1 MQQHKKYEEP
11 VDEAEVANQKMQ
23 KYESEVKYISLDK
36 TVDKSHD
43 KTVNR
48 TFGEADEPQN
58 EKEDRQASNADSV
71 MRSES
76 EAQTP

>member
-1 MQQHKKYEEP
+1 MQKRKTYEDP
-11 VDEAEVANQKMQ
+11 VDEAGVANEKMQ
-23 KYESEVKYISLDK
+23 KYESAVKYISLDQ
-36 TVDKSHD
+36 TVDQAHD

-58 EKEDRQASNADSV
+58 EKGDRQASNVDSV
-71 MRSES
+71 RRSEP